1 LRSKIK
7 IFLTAVVVGTAVF
20 PVIDKFFARRR
31 RAKGEE
37 LSTLLGT
44 LFPKDQEDWKNNRYN

>member
-1 LRSKIK
+1 M
-7 IFLTAVVVGTAVF
+7 
-20 PVIDKFFARRR
+20 IDKFFARRR
-31 RAKGEE
+31 RNKGEE